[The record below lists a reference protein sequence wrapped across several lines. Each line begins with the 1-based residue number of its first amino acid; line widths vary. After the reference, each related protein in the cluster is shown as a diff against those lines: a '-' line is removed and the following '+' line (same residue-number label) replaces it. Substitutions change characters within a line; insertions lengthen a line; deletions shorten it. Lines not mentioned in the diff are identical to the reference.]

1 MSLSFAIFLIVY
13 AFAVYYLSRFVVIY
27 RFKKNKIRFAAQ
39 IKYYG
44 YFALTL
50 SYTISFFVFLI
61 LLLLYKFN
69 LLIYSIFQLFVFG
82 VSEYI
87 LISLIVMCLVN
98 PKVEVRSY
106 FERNVKF
113 IMLCISSISF
123 LVTILII
130 SSIIFETYKFFN
142 IISIIDFFTGI
153 NWSPQDDINDPDIG
167 KKFGIVPLLVG
178 TFLITVIALAVATP
192 IGIFSALFLSEYV
205 GASAR
210 FILKPVIEMLS
221 GIPTVVYGY
230 FAALYMGPF
239 IRNMGEGWGMNVSS
253 ESALAAG
260 VVMGIM
266 IIPYII
272 SLADDMLKSIPSS
285 IRDAS
290 LALGATRFETIT
302 KIVIPAARPGLIGA
316 VMLAFSRAIGETM
329 IVTMASG
336 LMANLT
342 ANPLNSVTTVTAQ
355 IVSILTGDQEFNG
368 VKTLAAFALAFTLF
382 CLTLVLNL
390 LAHNVMTKYK
400 GQFR

>member
-1 MSLSFAIFLIVY
+1 MSLSFAVFLVIY
-13 AFAVYYLSRFVVIY
+13 AYVVYYLSRFVIVS
-27 RFKKNKIRFAAQ
+27 RFKKSKTHLVAQ
-39 IKYYG
+39 LKYYG
-44 YFALTL
+44 YFVITF
-50 SYTISFFVFLI
+50 SYTISFFIFLAAS
-61 LLLLYKFN
+61 LFYKLN
-69 LLIYSIFQLFVFG
+69 LLIHSSAQLFMIGVF
-82 VSEYI
+82 EFI
-87 LISLIVMCLVN
+87 LISLLVMCRIN
-98 PKVEVRSY
+98 PKLEVRNY

-113 IMLCISSISF
+113 IMLCISSVSF

-130 SSIIFETYKFFN
+130 SSIIFETYKFFS

-153 NWSPQDDINDPDIG
+153 NWSPQDDISDPDIG
-167 KKFGIVPLLVG
+167 KKFGIVPLLAG
-178 TFLITVIALAVATP
+178 TFLITVIALIVATP

-205 GASAR
+205 GSKTR
-210 FILKPVIEMLS
+210 FVLKPIIEMLS

-239 IRNMGEGWGMNVSS
+239 IRNMGEKWGLNVSS

-302 KIVIPAARPGLIGA
+302 KIVIPAAKPGLIGA

-342 ANPLNSVTTVTAQ
+342 MNPLNSVTTVTAQ
-355 IVSILTGDQEFNG
+355 IVSILTGDQEFNS
-368 VKTLAAFALAFTLF
+368 VKTLVAFALAFTLF
-382 CLTLVLNL
+382 CLTLILNL